1 MILANPEEVVEW
13 STAQLAL
20 RADTATATVIRA
32 CQSLGFR
39 GFQHLRLE
47 LERSTPLLPRE
58 QDDIVSGAFMTVC
71 TGRTVTNLRD
81 LRQGGPRPL
90 LRHLRTDRATG
101 AVSGLSV
108 PVAHLASRHTP
119 VNFWGCAGSSK
130 FHLPLFHSTP

>member
-1 MILANPEEVVEW
+1 MTRPDLTVLARIRSSAVFLSPSEAKVAGVILANPEEVVEW

-81 LRQGGPRPL
+81 LRQGELRPL
-90 LRHLRTDRATG
+90 LRHLRTRTEQRA
-101 AVSGLSV
+101 L
-108 PVAHLASRHTP
+108 
-119 VNFWGCAGSSK
+119 
-130 FHLPLFHSTP
+130 